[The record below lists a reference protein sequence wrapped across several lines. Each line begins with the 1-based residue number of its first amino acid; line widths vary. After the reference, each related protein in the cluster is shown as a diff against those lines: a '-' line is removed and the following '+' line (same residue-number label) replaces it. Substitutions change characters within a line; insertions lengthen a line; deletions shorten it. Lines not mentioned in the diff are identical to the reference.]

1 MRPHIMNYLTSIGKK
16 CGASFIDQEFL
27 KWLQPRLQNLDILP
41 QDFNTGGHMVLMP
54 KGRVLLERFEKVKHA
69 FNGKGEGQIT
79 LPRGTIPNPE
89 YEESIV
95 NGVITLTE

>member
-1 MRPHIMNYLTSIGKK
+1 
-16 CGASFIDQEFL
+16 
-27 KWLQPRLQNLDILP
+27 
-41 QDFNTGGHMVLMP
+41 MVLMP